1 METIDLNQTEDNK
14 DYYYFTLYIPTC
26 EILRIKN
33 AGCTACVEKF
43 LEKRYNTNLNR
54 IDNYRNIKI
63 FFNGTESKLNLNNVY
78 KKYQKY
84 FKEIV

>member
-33 AGCTACVEKF
+33 AGCTACVEDY
-43 LEKRYNTNLNR
+43 LEERYNINLNY
-54 IDNYRNIKI
+54 IENYRNTKI
-63 FFNGTESKLNLNNVY
+63 FFNGTNPQLDLNNVY
-78 KKYQKY
+78 KKYHKY